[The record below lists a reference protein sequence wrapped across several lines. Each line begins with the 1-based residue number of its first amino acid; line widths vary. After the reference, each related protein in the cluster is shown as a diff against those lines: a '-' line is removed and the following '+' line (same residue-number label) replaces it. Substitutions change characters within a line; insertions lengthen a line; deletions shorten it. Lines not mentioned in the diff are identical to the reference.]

1 MQPDIGPAVLLKVVC
16 AGPDSK
22 NAGGG
27 EMRDVRLQIWL
38 SFAVFITSIA
48 TLTVPFNLQS
58 QTTSPAP
65 PAILLGTAW
74 YPEQWP
80 ESRWDTDLGLM
91 QQAGIRMVR
100 IG

>member
-1 MQPDIGPAVLLKVVC
+1 MQPVGPSVLLKVVC
-16 AGPDSK
+16 AWPDAH
-22 NAGGG
+22 NAGGC

-38 SFAVFITSIA
+38 SFALFITA
-48 TLTVPFNLQS
+48 MTTLSVPFNSQS
-58 QTTSPAP
+58 QTTPPAP

-100 IG
+100 I